1 MTAFPTLPAAWP
13 PRDPW
18 FRRHPGLALA
28 VAGVLF
34 VGVLSLRLFKGS
46 PVDACSML
54 YALPAVLVATMSGLR
69 SGMVAGLLAVGLT
82 VLRG

>member
-1 MTAFPTLPAAWP
+1 
-13 PRDPW
+13 
-18 FRRHPGLALA
+18 
-28 VAGVLF
+28 
-34 VGVLSLRLFKGS
+34 
-46 PVDACSML
+46 ML